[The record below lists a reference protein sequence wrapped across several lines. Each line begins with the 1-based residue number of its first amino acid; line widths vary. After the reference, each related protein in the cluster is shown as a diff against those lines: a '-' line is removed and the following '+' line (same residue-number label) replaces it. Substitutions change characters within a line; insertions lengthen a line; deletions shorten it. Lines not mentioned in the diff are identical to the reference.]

1 MSAIWWFRSRN
12 KLSREFSRS
21 LWGSGFFCLL
31 VFGKEE
37 QIVCFCVECPSATR
51 TWQWTF
57 HLNHRKYPAL
67 FTARLEVLT
76 GEEGVRCWVK
86 IAAATSSLPRS
97 RTATVPNT
105 STQENHSHEMKW
117 LLWANNCS
125 STWFCPRAHNS
136 SWDIHRNCNMLS
148 LRMDEIDST
157 PTMSLQVL
165 TIAKEM
171 WCYTVDI
178 LQWNASSSSSTHRPR
193 FTIHNS
199 RFTIHNAQANG
210 RDY

>member
-1 MSAIWWFRSRN
+1 MISANQKPHSKSFRRVVLIARIAARCPPSGDLDQGTNCR
-12 KLSREFSRS
+12 
-21 LWGSGFFCLL
+21 GSFPGAFEALFFCLL

-117 LLWANNCS
+117 LL
-125 STWFCPRAHNS
+125 
-136 SWDIHRNCNMLS
+136 
-148 LRMDEIDST
+148 
-157 PTMSLQVL
+157 
-165 TIAKEM
+165 
-171 WCYTVDI
+171 
-178 LQWNASSSSSTHRPR
+178 
-193 FTIHNS
+193 
-199 RFTIHNAQANG
+199 
-210 RDY
+210 